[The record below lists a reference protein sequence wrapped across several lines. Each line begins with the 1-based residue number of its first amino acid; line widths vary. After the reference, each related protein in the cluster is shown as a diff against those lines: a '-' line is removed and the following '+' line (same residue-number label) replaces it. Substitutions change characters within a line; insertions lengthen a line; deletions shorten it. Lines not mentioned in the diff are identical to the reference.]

1 MYLALETGVLGRWC
15 KNCTLLLPVVQVVG
29 LLSRRTPQNFNH
41 LDHSGMVGGRM
52 YLPSIFDLGKTG
64 EPQFSLGY

>member
-1 MYLALETGVLGRWC
+1 MSATIDGSIDDPSSSMFLMRGVTQGDY
-15 KNCTLLLPVVQVVG
+15 VSIVG
-29 LLSRRTPQNFNH
+29 AVGGVINGM
-41 LDHSGMVGGRM
+41 DSGMVGGRM